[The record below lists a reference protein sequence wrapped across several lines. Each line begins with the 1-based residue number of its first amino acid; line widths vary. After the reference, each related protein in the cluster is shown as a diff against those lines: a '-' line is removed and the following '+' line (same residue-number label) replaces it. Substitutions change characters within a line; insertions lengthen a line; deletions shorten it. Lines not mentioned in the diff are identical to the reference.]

1 MYESSDP
8 GVRKMTVYALGALP
22 GDGQLRGLS
31 TALNDSVPDVAWNAA
46 VALARHRNRDG
57 VPVLQR
63 MLDRAYVERT
73 VKRTSSRL
81 DDIDPIG
88 EVMISALQAIA
99 ALQETSLRNEV
110 TNLSHSESNL
120 RVRQVAMETLKALGP
135 A

>member
-1 MYESSDP
+1 
-8 GVRKMTVYALGALP
+8 
-22 GDGQLRGLS
+22 
-31 TALNDSVPDVAWNAA
+31 
-46 VALARHRNRDG
+46 
-57 VPVLQR
+57 
-63 MLDRAYVERT
+63 VERT

-99 ALQETSLRNEV
+99 VLQETSLRNEV
-110 TNLSHSESNL
+110 TNLSHNESNL